1 MIRQLLISFVF
12 LASAT
17 AFMVPMPSAGRMQIQ
32 VSMSSSTETSVDAF
46 DTYEVGNPQQELAIR
61 DVSVGSGDTIQE
73 KDLIRIQYTGRL
85 MSNGNQFGEGNIKIM
100 VGEPDRVML
109 GWQRGIE
116 GMKVGGK
123 RTLRIPPRLGYG
135 RRGSGDAIPPNSDLE
150 FDIEITEKDDGALAP
165 FLYKT
170 GIGMNVKT
178 GGLLFFIV
186 FLAVSPF
193 IDKAID
199 QALK

>member
-17 AFMVPMPSAGRMQIQ
+17 AFMAPVPSATRRHVQ
-32 VSMSSSTETSVDAF
+32 VSMSSSTEASVDPF
-46 DTYEVGNPQQELAIR
+46 DTYEVGNPQQDLAIR
-61 DVSVGSGDTIQE
+61 DVSIGSGDAIQE

-85 MSNGNQFGEGNIKIM
+85 MSNGNQFGEGDIKIM

-109 GWQRGIE
+109 GWTQGIK

-135 RRGSGDAIPPNSDLE
+135 RRSSGDAIPPNSDLE

-170 GIGMNVKT
+170 GLGFNVKT
-178 GGLLFFIV
+178 GGLLFFTV
-186 FLAVSPF
+186 FLAVSPKF
-193 IDKAID
+193 DE
-199 QALK
+199 ALNNLFK